1 MKKAEK
7 EAPTRARTNAPI
19 RCSGGVGH
27 SFIHYTRYLALDR
40 LPHDSAHPSAHMLVH
55 ALAFRF
61 LFLPILIFCESG
73 GFPSFFLS

>member
-61 LFLPILIFCESG
+61 FVFADPDFL
-73 GFPSFFLS
+73 